1 MPTIERLITLL
12 VYENIP
18 AAHDFLVEVFGF
30 TSGGI
35 ERNGEGNAVHAEVQA
50 GSAAIWLHRVA
61 PEHQMLS
68 PRMLPGVSCG
78 AYVQVDDV
86 DAHFERSRSGGAKIE
101 SEPQDQQYGMREYRA
116 RDLEGHSWWFGSR
129 LQQ

>member
-1 MPTIERLITLL
+1 

-35 ERNGEGNAVHAEVQA
+35 ERDGDGNAVHAEVKA
-50 GSAAIWLHRVA
+50 GGAAIWLHRVS
-61 PEHQMLS
+61 PEHEMFS
-68 PRMLPGVSCG
+68 PRMLPGASGG

-86 DAHFERSRSGGAKIE
+86 DAHFEHARSRRAKIE
-101 SEPQDQQYGMREYRA
+101 SEPRDQPYGMREYDV
-116 RDLEGHSWWFGSR
+116 RDIEGHRWWFGSR
-129 LQQ
+129 MQQ